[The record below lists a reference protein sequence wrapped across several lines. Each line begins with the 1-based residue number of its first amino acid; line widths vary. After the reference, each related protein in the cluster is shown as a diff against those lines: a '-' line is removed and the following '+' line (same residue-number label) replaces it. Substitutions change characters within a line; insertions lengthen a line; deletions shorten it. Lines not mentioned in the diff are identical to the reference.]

1 MRNCFKKKEK
11 LLAGWAAKMDIS
23 FQKLTEENIA
33 VLGYPK
39 SDYRDPQLLG

>member
-1 MRNCFKKKEK
+1 
-11 LLAGWAAKMDIS
+11 MDIS

-39 SDYRDPQLLG
+39 SDYPDPQLLG